1 MVESDLL
8 IGKTLQGIHAIA
20 ETEFNLNEACYA
32 LVELVFQDYTIV
44 LKPIADSD
52 EIEFTQISTTDPI
65 KLVAPNWATNLLQQK
80 LQTFWLSE
88 NAQGYQDQV
97 TFAFGQLQP
106 NLMFIAEG
114 SAIKVFQ
121 CLPVPTRSVATATPS
136 NSVLASAN
144 SN

>member
-1 MVESDLL
+1 MLESDLL
-8 IGKTLQGIHAIA
+8 IGKTLQGIRTIA
-20 ETEFNLNEACYA
+20 ETDFDINEACYA
-32 LVELVFQDYTIV
+32 LVELIFQDYTIV
-44 LKPIADSD
+44 LKPIADTD
-52 EIEFTQISTTDPI
+52 EIEFTQLPTTAPI
-65 KLVAPNWATNLLQQK
+65 KSTAPDWATNLLHQK

-106 NLMFIAEG
+106 NVIFLAEG
-114 SAIKVFQ
+114 STIKVFQ
-121 CLPVPTRSVATATPS
+121 CLPVMVRAAATASS